1 MQPSRVRVRPPRAE
15 MNNPAPSPR
24 PSGSG
29 PVCPRCL
36 RPVPADAVG
45 GACPA
50 CLLAAG
56 FFSQPVAPASELD
69 DPPPP
74 IAELAPEFPSLEIFE
89 LLGRGGMGA
98 VYKARQRDLDR
109 FVALKILRPGLDTDP
124 TFAARFT
131 DEARALARLNHPG
144 IVTLHEF
151 GRSPAG
157 RYFIVMEFVDGMNLR
172 QLLAAGRISPREA
185 LAVVPPLCDA
195 LQYAHD
201 RGLVHRDIKPENL
214 LVDRLGRVK
223 IADFGLA
230 RIAAAD
236 PAASSAQGGDGL
248 PGCPS
253 GPASLTF
260 AGELMGTPA
269 YMAPEQ
275 RERPAEVDH
284 RADLYAL
291 GVVFYQMLT
300 GELPA
305 PGQLLPPSRRVRL
318 DVRLD
323 EIVLRALE
331 RDPALRYSAASE
343 LKTRVET
350 VAQGASA
357 SAAVSRTASVNGP
370 SRWDFDYQSRRRVF
384 GWPLLHV
391 TRGVDPATGRRR
403 VARGVIAVGD
413 RACGV
418 VAFGG
423 IATGVFAFG
432 AVGIGVFAFGGFAL
446 GLCAYAGFGLAAL
459 LAFAG
464 GAVAPVAIG
473 GVAIGW
479 FACGGAAWGEFV
491 SSPMRQDPQALALFE
506 PWVGKFVRIAGPGCT
521 AILLCG
527 LAANALVLAWARKRA
542 ASKSL
547 VAR

>member
-1 MQPSRVRVRPPRAE
+1 M
-15 MNNPAPSPR
+15 
-24 PSGSG
+24 
-29 PVCPRCL
+29 CPRCL

-201 RGLVHRDIKPENL
+201 RGLVHRDIKPENIL
-214 LVDRLGRVK
+214 IDRLGRVK

-230 RIAAAD
+230 RLASA
-236 PAASSAQGGDGL
+236 PAE
-248 PGCPS
+248 PS
-253 GPASLTF
+253 GEVL
-260 AGELMGTPA
+260 GTPV

-275 RERPAEVDH
+275 RARPASVDH
-284 RADLYAL
+284 RADIYAL
-291 GVVFYQMLT
+291 GVVLYQMLT
-300 GELPA
+300 GELPT
-305 PGQLLPPSRRVRL
+305 PGELQPPSRRVRI

-331 RDPALRYSAASE
+331 ADPARRYSAAGQ
-343 LKTRVET
+343 LKTEIET
-350 VAQGASA
+350 IAGSPRPIAPA
-357 SAAVSRTASVNGP
+357 PARTAPPARFGP
-370 SRWDFDYQSRRRVF
+370 RRRMVA
-384 GWPLLHV
+384 GLVVAATLIAVLLLFAALSPSTRKADARPSAHV
-391 TRGVDPATGRRR
+391 HAGTAAISVSVLGE
-403 VARGVIAVGD
+403 VARPSAYSLRGDATLLDAV
-413 RACGV
+413 
-418 VAFGG
+418 
-423 IATGVFAFG
+423 
-432 AVGIGVFAFGGFAL
+432 
-446 GLCAYAGFGLAAL
+446 AA
-459 LAFAG
+459 AG
-464 GAVAPVAIG
+464 GWTSRGDQSAVLLTTPGTERPEVHNLAEILHGEAVNPGLVP
-473 GVAIGW
+473 
-479 FACGGAAWGEFV
+479 GATVFI
-491 SSPMRQDPQALALFE
+491 P
-506 PWVGKFVRIAGPGCT
+506 
-521 AILLCG
+521 
-527 LAANALVLAWARKRA
+527 ARDR
-542 ASKSL
+542 
-547 VAR
+547 

>member
-1 MQPSRVRVRPPRAE
+1 
-15 MNNPAPSPR
+15 
-24 PSGSG
+24 
-29 PVCPRCL
+29 
-36 RPVPADAVG
+36 
-45 GACPA
+45 
-50 CLLAAG
+50 
-56 FFSQPVAPASELD
+56 
-69 DPPPP
+69 
-74 IAELAPEFPSLEIFE
+74 
-89 LLGRGGMGA
+89 
-98 VYKARQRDLDR
+98 
-109 FVALKILRPGLDTDP
+109 
-124 TFAARFT
+124 
-131 DEARALARLNHPG
+131 
-144 IVTLHEF
+144 
-151 GRSPAG
+151 
-157 RYFIVMEFVDGMNLR
+157 
-172 QLLAAGRISPREA
+172 
-185 LAVVPPLCDA
+185 
-195 LQYAHD
+195 
-201 RGLVHRDIKPENL
+201 
-214 LVDRLGRVK
+214 VK

-230 RIAAAD
+230 RLAAAGPGAEGKD
-236 PAASSAQGGDGL
+236 GPSGRPSDAASF
-248 PGCPS
+248 
-253 GPASLTF
+253 TF

-305 PGQLLPPSRRVRL
+305 PGQLQPPSRRVRL

-331 RDPALRYSAASE
+331 HDPARRYAAASE
-343 LKTRVET
+343 LKTQVET
-350 VAQGASA
+350 VAQGESAPAVASQAA
-357 SAAVSRTASVNGP
+357 SSDGP
-370 SRWDFDYQSRRRVF
+370 ARWAFDYQSSRRIL

-432 AVGIGVFAFGGFAL
+432 AVGIGVFAFGGLAV
-446 GLCAYAGFGLAAL
+446 GLCVYAGFGLAAL

-473 GVAIGW
+473 GVAVGW

-521 AILLCG
+521 AILLGG
-527 LAANALVLAWARKRA
+527 LAANAFALAWARKRA
-542 ASKSL
+542 ASKSP